1 MNKNPN
7 NIAAGAMIRLA
18 RPRHWIKNVVVF
30 IPVVFGMRLGDSP
43 ALARA
48 VIAAIAFCLASSFSY
63 IINDL
68 KDRRQDLAHPLK
80 KDRPLACGQV
90 SVTTASVMAAVLG
103 VVALTIAGSLSIL
116 VFLIVAA
123 FMILQMLYTLV
134 FKEKALID
142 VICIALGFVLRGF
155 CGVVAIRGE
164 ISPWLFICMFTL
176 CLFMGFCKRY
186 NEMVTISDRTDA
198 GTHRRTLIAYTPELL
213 THLVTL
219 SAGIAVVGFLLYSL
233 SESTIKRFGTIYFV
247 YTLPVVIYGIF
258 RFAMLSMRGVY
269 SDPTDIILRDRPFQ
283 LNMIVWIGAAV
294 CIISYGQELGNW
306 LGSLY

>member
-1 MNKNPN
+1 MNEIQNK
-7 NIAAGAMIRLA
+7 ISAGAMVRLA

-30 IPVVFGMRLGDSP
+30 IPVVFGMRLGDGS
-43 ALARA
+43 ALAQA
-48 VIAAIAFCLASSFSY
+48 VIAVIAFCLASSFSY

-90 SVTTASVMAAVLG
+90 SVRAAGVMAAVLG
-103 VVALTIAGSLSIL
+103 AAALAIAGSLSIL

-142 VICIALGFVLRGF
+142 VICIALGFVLRGL

-186 NEMVTISDRTDA
+186 NEMVTISDRTEA
-198 GTHRRTLIAYTPELL
+198 RAHRKTLIAYTPELL

-233 SESTIKRFGTIYFV
+233 SESTIARFGTIYFV

-258 RFAMLSMRGVY
+258 RFAMLSMKGVY
-269 SDPTDIILRDRPFQ
+269 ADPTDIILRDRPFQ

-294 CIISYGQELGNW
+294 GIITYGQRLGNW